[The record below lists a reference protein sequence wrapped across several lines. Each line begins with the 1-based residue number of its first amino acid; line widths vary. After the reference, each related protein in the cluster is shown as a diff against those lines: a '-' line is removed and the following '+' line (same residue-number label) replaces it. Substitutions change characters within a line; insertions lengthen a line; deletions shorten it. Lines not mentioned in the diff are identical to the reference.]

1 MTIDEFSRS
10 LIEAAVA
17 QLDEKMSKSALAKKI
32 HKGED
37 VGKKGKNFEKVAAKA
52 AEKYGSAEK
61 GKKVAAAAMWK
72 NLAKEELELDEAKNK
87 EGKEQGADGKACWK
101 GYRYAGTE
109 KGKDKCVKSEEWEG
123 SKEDKEEDK
132 KLAKKN
138 KMSLSTW
145 EKSAADKKHDM
156 KKEEVEKAEKDEK
169 DEGGKHKEYK
179 HAKGKE
185 EKGEKK
191 TEKEMKEARNLP
203 GNQEKIDANKNG
215 KIDAHDFA
223 LLRNKRAK
231 KSVKEMWEKAAQV
244 AEGKKVEI
252 EIMPTVDTPN
262 DPEPPTGRKPTEDIK
277 KKLKK
282 EEVESLEERKLSKAE
297 TAKKEK
303 FVKGMKKKYGAF
315 KSKYGERAKEVM
327 YATATKMGKKAA

>member
-1 MTIDEFSRS
+1 MTIDEFSKH
-10 LIEAAVA
+10 LIERSVA
-17 QLDEKMSKSALAKKI
+17 SLS
-32 HKGED
+32 
-37 VGKKGKNFEKVAAKA
+37 
-52 AEKYGSAEK
+52 EKYGEK
-61 GKKVAAAAMWK
+61 CPKCGKSPCECD
-72 NLAKEELELDEAKNK
+72 KEEVKEAKNK

-101 GYRYAGTE
+101 GYKYAGTE
-109 KGKDKCVKSEEWEG
+109 KGKDKCVK
-123 SKEDKEEDK
+123 
-132 KLAKKN
+132 
-138 KMSLSTW
+138 M
-145 EKSAADKKHDM
+145 
-156 KKEEVEKAEKDEK
+156 EEVEKKESEK

-179 HAKGKE
+179 HAAGKE

-191 TEKEMKEARNLP
+191 TEKEMKEAKDLP

-215 KIDAHDFA
+215 KIDAHDFH

-231 KSVKEMWEKAAQV
+231 KSVKEMWEKAAEVQEGYGKAKKKV

-252 EIMPTVDTPN
+252 EIMPNVDTPN
-262 DPEPPTGRKPTEDIK
+262 DPEPPSGRKTTDDIK

-282 EEVESLEERKLSKAE
+282 EEVEPLEEKKLSKAE

-303 FVKGMKKKYGAF
+303 FVKGMKKKFGSF